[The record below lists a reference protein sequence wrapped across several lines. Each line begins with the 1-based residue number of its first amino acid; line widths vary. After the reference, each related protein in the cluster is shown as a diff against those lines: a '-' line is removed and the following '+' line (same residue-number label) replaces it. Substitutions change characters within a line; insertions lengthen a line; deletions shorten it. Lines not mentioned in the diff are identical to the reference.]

1 MNPTASNAEV
11 EAAIEVGAAP
21 VEASGC
27 RHRRG
32 LMLLLMLIA
41 TFCWAANIIAGK
53 EALRGFGALALAQMR
68 VWGASVI
75 YVALFLAWP
84 GRPSLRR
91 SRRDWA
97 FLGLVALFGITL
109 NQLFFIGGLA
119 RTSAAHTALIVALG
133 PVMVLALSRML
144 RMEALTLLKSV
155 GILVSFCGVAV
166 LTTGKG
172 GRGNGAHWQ
181 GDLLALAG
189 SGVFAYFTIL
199 VKEAAVQSDAL
210 TLNTI
215 VFTLGSVLMLPFTA
229 RQLLAV
235 RWSAMPPLA
244 WWGLAYMVVMGSVL
258 AYLLFAFAL
267 AELTPSR
274 AAAFNYLQPL
284 IAISLGVWMLGEKV
298 TSGLTA
304 GGALILV
311 GLYLTE
317 RERVNGD
324 P

>member
-1 MNPTASNAEV
+1 VNPTASNAEV
-11 EAAIEVGAAP
+11 EAAIEVVAAP

-244 WWGLAYMVVMGSVL
+244 WWGLAYMVVIGSVL

>member
-11 EAAIEVGAAP
+11 EAAIEVVAAP

>member
-1 MNPTASNAEV
+1 MNPIASNAEF
-11 EAAIEVGAAP
+11 EAAVKVRVASVAA
-21 VEASGC
+21 G
-27 RHRRG
+27 HRRG
-32 LMLLLMLIA
+32 CMLLMLIA
-41 TFCWAANIIAGK
+41 TFCWATNIIAGK

-68 VWGASVI
+68 VSGASAI
-75 YVALFLAWP
+75 YVVLFLAWP
-84 GRPSLRR
+84 RRPSLRR

-97 FLGLVALFGITL
+97 FLGLAALFGVTL

-166 LTTGKG
+166 LTTSKG
-172 GRGNGAHWQ
+172 GGGDGVHWQ
-181 GDLLALAG
+181 GDLLAFAA
-189 SGVFAYFTIL
+189 SSVFAYFTIL
-199 VKEAAVQSDAL
+199 VKKAAVQSDAL

-229 RQLLAV
+229 PELLAV
-235 RWSAMPPLA
+235 RWSAMPSLA
-244 WWGLAYMVVMGSVL
+244 WWSLAYMVILGSVL
-258 AYLLFAFAL
+258 AYLLFAFVL
-267 AELTPSR
+267 AEFTPSR
-274 AAAFNYLQPL
+274 VAAFNYLQPL

-298 TSGLTA
+298 TSGLIA
-304 GGALILV
+304 AGALILV

-317 RERVNGD
+317 RKNSD
-324 P
+324 F

>member
-1 MNPTASNAEV
+1 M
-11 EAAIEVGAAP
+11 AAG
-21 VEASGC
+21 GH

-32 LMLLLMLIA
+32 LMLSLMLIA
-41 TFCWAANIIAGK
+41 TFCWATNIIAGK

-109 NQLFFIGGLA
+109 NQIFFIGGLA
-119 RTSAAHTALIVALG
+119 RTSAAHTGLIVALG

-215 VFTLGSVLMLPFTA
+215 IFILGSVLMLPFTA

>member
-1 MNPTASNAEV
+1 MPQSVIRNSELRTQNSELVA
-11 EAAIEVGAAP
+11 G
-21 VEASGC
+21 G
-27 RHRRG
+27 HRRRA

-41 TFCWAANIIAGK
+41 TFCWATNIIAGK
-53 EALRGFGALALAQMR
+53 EALRGFGALALAQIR

-84 GRPSLRR
+84 RRPSLRR
-91 SRRDWA
+91 SRRGWA

-133 PVMVLALSRML
+133 PVMVLVLSRL
-144 RMEALTLLKSV
+144 LGMEALTLLKSV

-189 SGVFAYFTIL
+189 SAVFAYFTIL
-199 VKEAAVQSDAL
+199 VKEATVQSDAL

-215 VFTLGSVLMLPFTA
+215 VFSLGSVLMLPFTV

-235 RWSAMPPLA
+235 RWSADRKSTRLNSSHR
-244 WWGLAYMVVMGSVL
+244 L
-258 AYLLFAFAL
+258 
-267 AELTPSR
+267 
-274 AAAFNYLQPL
+274 
-284 IAISLGVWMLGEKV
+284 
-298 TSGLTA
+298 
-304 GGALILV
+304 
-311 GLYLTE
+311 
-317 RERVNGD
+317 
-324 P
+324 